1 MVNRSRT
8 NAKPEIKIALFPV
21 YLHPPRNASHI
32 VNIVNNLS
40 LAAIFLVIAIAVV
53 AFFVAGFA
61 VGRRGFE
68 TQPDSDPI
76 DFPVLASEILELLGS
91 VGILLDQNNQVI
103 RMNNRAEPFGLI
115 SRGALVQPELF
126 DLVRTARSTRQVESF
141 EGSINVGMKKS
152 QLEVLAKAS
161 LVAGDYVVL
170 VLEDQ
175 TQKSR
180 LDKTRRDFIE
190 NISHELKTPI
200 GAIALLA
207 EAIQGAEDD
216 PETRNRFAGNLIKES
231 NRLTHLVQ
239 DIIEL
244 SRVQSEEVLATAELI
259 DVNHVISDAVDRNEQ
274 LARSR
279 SIRVLFQD
287 EPGPEIYG
295 NREMLTTAVKNLIEN
310 AINYSSSG
318 SQVGVGS
325 KSMGDVAE
333 VSVTDS
339 GAGISPENQ
348 PRVFERFFRVDS
360 SRSRETGGTGLGLS
374 IVKHVAKIH
383 RGEVKLFSQP
393 GVGSTFTLRI
403 PLAKSSDPITGTI
416 KVIAEVD

>member
-1 MVNRSRT
+1 
-8 NAKPEIKIALFPV
+8 
-21 YLHPPRNASHI
+21 
-32 VNIVNNLS
+32 
-40 LAAIFLVIAIAVV
+40 
-53 AFFVAGFA
+53 
-61 VGRRGFE
+61 
-68 TQPDSDPI
+68 
-76 DFPVLASEILELLGS
+76 
-91 VGILLDQNNQVI
+91 
-103 RMNNRAEPFGLI
+103 
-115 SRGALVQPELF
+115 LVQPELF
-126 DLVRTARSTRQVESF
+126 DLVKQARSTKQVESF
-141 EGSINVGMKKS
+141 DGSINVGMKRS
-152 QLEVLAKAS
+152 QLEVSAKAS

-207 EAIQGAEDD
+207 EAIQGADD
-216 PETRNRFAGNLIKES
+216 DAETRNRFAGNLIKES

-244 SRVQSEEVLATAELI
+244 SRVQSAEVLATAELI
-259 DVNHVISDAVDRNEQ
+259 DVNQVIADAVERNEQ
-274 LARSR
+274 AARSGN
-279 SIRVLFQD
+279 IRVLFQQ
-287 EPGPEIYG
+287 EAGPEVYG
-295 NREMLTTAVKNLIEN
+295 NREMLTTAIKNLIEN
-310 AINYSSSG
+310 AINYSSAG

-325 KSMGDVAE
+325 KLMGDVVE

-416 KVIAEVD
+416 KVVAEVD

>member
-1 MVNRSRT
+1 MND
-8 NAKPEIKIALFPV
+8 F
-21 YLHPPRNASHI
+21 
-32 VNIVNNLS
+32 S
-40 LAAIFLVIAIAVV
+40 LAAIFLVIAIAIV
-53 AFFVAGFA
+53 AFFIAGFV
-61 VGRRGFE
+61 VGRQGFQTE
-68 TQPDSDPI
+68 MNSDPI

-91 VGILLDQNNQVI
+91 VGILLDRNNKVI
-103 RMNNRAEPFGLI
+103 RMNNRAEPSGLVV
-115 SRGALVQPELF
+115 RGALMHPELF
-126 DLVRTARSTRQVESF
+126 DLVRRARNTNQVETLD
-141 EGSINVGMKKS
+141 GTISIGIQKEKIELS
-152 QLEVLAKAS
+152 AKAS

-170 VLEDQ
+170 VIEDQ

-180 LDKTRRDFIE
+180 LDRTRRDFIE

-216 PETRNRFAGNLIKES
+216 SETRNRFAGNLIKES

-259 DVNHVISDAVDRNEQ
+259 DVNQVIADAVDRNEQ
-274 LARSR
+274 TARSR
-279 SIRVLFQD
+279 NIRVLFQQ
-287 EPGPEIYG
+287 EPGPEVYG

-325 KSMGDVAE
+325 KSMGDIAE

-348 PRVFERFFRVDS
+348 ARVFERFFRVDS

-403 PLAKSSDPITGTI
+403 PLAKSSDPVTGTI
-416 KVIAEVD
+416 KVVAEVD

>member
-259 DVNHVISDAVDRNEQ
+259 DVNNVISDAVDRNEQ

-287 EPGPEIYG
+287 EPGTEIYG

-403 PLAKSSDPITGTI
+403 PLAKALTRLQEPS
-416 KVIAEVD
+416 K